1 MTRDELNHLIKRV
14 EKDIHMSD
22 GLRFQP
28 GLSVSVELLR
38 IKYWFENIRDNGIEE
53 TKKYRIRL
61 EGFNSDNGQQ
71 YLTAGRSGENRLF
84 ACVLKPGLKQEFTS
98 DEINEI
104 INQLDFKGTW
114 RTDMVRTGLEP
125 VED

>member
-1 MTRDELNHLIKRV
+1 
-14 EKDIHMSD
+14 MSGND
-22 GLRFQP
+22 QISSYDVYRWL
-28 GLSVSVELLR
+28 ED
-38 IKYWFENIRDNGIEE
+38 IRDNGIEE
-53 TKKYRIRL
+53 PKKYRIRL

-84 ACVLKPGLKQEFTS
+84 ACALKPGLKQEFTS

-104 INQLDFKGTW
+104 INRSDFKGTW

>member
-1 MTRDELNHLIKRV
+1 MTKEELNEHIQYLEGTWFSGCATPMVIDWL
-14 EKDIHMSD
+14 KD
-22 GLRFQP
+22 
-28 GLSVSVELLR
+28 
-38 IKYWFENIRDNGIEE
+38 IRDNGIEE
-53 TKKYRIRL
+53 PKKYRIRL

-84 ACVLKPGLKQEFTS
+84 ACALKPGLKQEFTS

>member
-1 MTRDELNHLIKRV
+1 MTRDELNTHINDIKHWPTGMFGSIIIGWL
-14 EKDIHMSD
+14 ED
-22 GLRFQP
+22 
-28 GLSVSVELLR
+28 
-38 IKYWFENIRDNGIEE
+38 IRDNGITEP
-53 TKKYRIRL
+53 KKYRIRL

-71 YLTAGRSGENRLF
+71 YLTAGKSGKNRLF
-84 ACVLKPGLKQEFTS
+84 ACALKPGLKQEFTS

-114 RTDMVRTGLEP
+114 LTDMVRTGLEP

>member
-1 MTRDELNHLIKRV
+1 MTRDELITKIKMLGELPTNSHISAYDV
-14 EKDIHMSD
+14 YHWLEDI
-22 GLRFQP
+22 L
-28 GLSVSVELLR
+28 
-38 IKYWFENIRDNGIEE
+38 NNGIEE
-53 TKKYRIRL
+53 PKKYRIRL

-84 ACVLKPGLKQEFTS
+84 ACALKPGLKQEFTS

-125 VED
+125 VEE

>member
-1 MTRDELNHLIKRV
+1 MTKEELITKIKKLGDMSLNDQISSYDV
-14 EKDIHMSD
+14 YYWLKD
-22 GLRFQP
+22 
-28 GLSVSVELLR
+28 
-38 IKYWFENIRDNGIEE
+38 IRDNGIEE
-53 TKKYRIRL
+53 PKKYRIRL

-84 ACVLKPGLKQEFTS
+84 ACALKPGLKQEFTS

-114 RTDMVRTGLEP
+114 RTDMVRAGLEP
-125 VED
+125 VEDE